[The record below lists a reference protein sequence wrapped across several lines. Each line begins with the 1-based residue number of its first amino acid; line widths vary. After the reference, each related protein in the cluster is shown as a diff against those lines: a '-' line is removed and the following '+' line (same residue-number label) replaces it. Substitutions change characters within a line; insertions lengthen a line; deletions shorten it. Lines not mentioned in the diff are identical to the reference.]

1 MYQDSDFAVFDD
13 GTLPGRLAKIRAII
27 DPKFTATVAALQP
40 QLAQVGVPVYPHLA
54 LHRRRTKNPPPDTW
68 VALSTSKRGY
78 KMLPHF
84 EFGLWDD
91 QLYIWLVVLQEA
103 KDRQTVIGRV
113 NPQTVAALPT
123 NFEWANDHTDKTV
136 HQPLTAAGW
145 DQLMA
150 VQSQKHAE
158 WLIGRTFA
166 PESAFFTGDAATQL
180 ATIQTTIAALV
191 PVYRELIGLTEP

>member
-13 GTLPGRLAKIRAII
+13 VTLPGRLAKIRAII

-40 QLAQVGVPVYPHLA
+40 QLAGVGVPVYPHLA

-84 EFGLWDD
+84 EIGLWDN

-103 KDRQTVIGRV
+103 KDRQTVIDRV
-113 NPQTVAALPT
+113 DPQTVATLPAT
-123 NFEWANDHTDKTV
+123 FEWANDHTDKTI
-136 HQPLTAAGW
+136 HHPLTAAGW
-145 DQLMA
+145 QQLKTA
-150 VQSQKHAE
+150 QTAKHAE

-166 PESAFFTGDAATQL
+166 QGSAFFTGDAATQL
-180 ATIQTTIAALV
+180 TTIQATIAALV
-191 PVYRELIGLTEP
+191 PVYRELIGV